1 MHTSVSTPPPL
12 PPAPYPLPQIAGYK
26 VPKGTIVSV
35 SPFVTCLQSRN
46 YSNPTMFQPER
57 WMQAA
62 AESAKAADVSV
73 TADTARPRDQAPS
86 EQGPAAEDSA
96 GDSGS
101 GGSGIND
108 HFAFSVGP
116 RDCVG
121 QQLALLELQMVVA
134 TLAGRFEWEGDALGV
149 ELREHITYHVTLQPK
164 GGSLCLRATP
174 RVPAA

>member
-1 MHTSVSTPPPL
+1 MVT
-12 PPAPYPLPQIAGYK
+12 
-26 VPKGTIVSV
+26 V
-35 SPFVTCLQSRN
+35 SPFIMCLQSRN

-73 TADTARPRDQAPS
+73 TADTARPRDPTPS
-86 EQGPAAEDSA
+86 EQGPAADSSA
-96 GDSGS
+96 GDSGG
-101 GGSGIND
+101 GGSGING

-116 RDCVG
+116 HDCVG
-121 QQLALLELQMVVA
+121 QQLALVELQTVVA

-149 ELREHITYHVTLQPK
+149 ELRENISYHVTLQPK

-174 RVPAA
+174 RMPTA